1 MLKRTVEWFSVQRNR
16 ALLYRFLLVLGPVA
30 VAVGLVTEEEAA
42 FWLAVAAETL
52 GVGMA
57 VANTSTKEQQ

>member
-1 MLKRTVEWFSVQRNR
+1 MLKRAIEWFSVQRNR
-16 ALLYRFLLVLGPVA
+16 AVIYRVLLALGPVA
-30 VAVGLVTEEEAA
+30 VAVGLLTEEEVAI
-42 FWLAVAAETL
+42 WLAVAAETL